1 MASAID
7 ELLAQFPEMDPVLL
21 KCIKFLQIGGK
32 EGRKGIKD
40 MTNEIFTTRS
50 TSPLAAAQAKSD
62 KRKASQAAVGQSE
75 KKPRMELDSGFDTK
89 PGSNISTGS
98 AASSEGCKTCGDPSI
113 KGKQGL
119 KVECS
124 ECHQYF
130 HQECHK
136 PPVPTSTAS
145 DPRTIWKCSSCSSE
159 QEKGSFVNP
168 KNRKAE
174 EKNKDKSSDS
184 VPFQRVDK
192 LSAKR
197 DMEGKSREGSPASL
211 SGWGNLIK
219 SESKKKNETKLTS
232 VDIFAADPSNET
244 AKPKKSKYKDS
255 LAEDGDDKKMKKK
268 KKKKSQQ

>member
-1 MASAID
+1 MASTID

-50 TSPLAAAQAKSD
+50 TSPLAAVQAKSD

-98 AASSEGCKTCGDPSI
+98 ATSSEGCKTCGDPSI

-174 EKNKDKSSDS
+174 EKNKDKSVDS

-192 LSAKR
+192 LSAKK
-197 DMEGKSREGSPASL
+197 DMEGKSREGSPSL

-219 SESKKKNETKLTS
+219 SEKKKNETKLTS

-255 LAEDGDDKKMKKK
+255 LAEDGDDKKIKKK

>member
-1 MASAID
+1 MGTHPIFESDFDCLTVQRVEIGMASAID

-113 KGKQGL
+113 KGKQRQQRQIRVRFGNAL
-119 KVECS
+119 
-124 ECHQYF
+124 
-130 HQECHK
+130 
-136 PPVPTSTAS
+136 
-145 DPRTIWKCSSCSSE
+145 RSSE
-159 QEKGSFVNP
+159 QEKGS
-168 KNRKAE
+168 
-174 EKNKDKSSDS
+174 
-184 VPFQRVDK
+184 
-192 LSAKR
+192 
-197 DMEGKSREGSPASL
+197 
-211 SGWGNLIK
+211 
-219 SESKKKNETKLTS
+219 
-232 VDIFAADPSNET
+232 
-244 AKPKKSKYKDS
+244 
-255 LAEDGDDKKMKKK
+255 
-268 KKKKSQQ
+268 